1 LKLFFHDYSKTDI
14 DPKMDIKKLQA
25 LITLLDDPDAGI
37 YLKVE
42 SELLKGRVE
51 IVPDLEKAW
60 ETSDD
65 GIFQKRVENIIH
77 SLQFRNLKKEL
88 TDWKRGGAD
97 DLLYASYLIAKY
109 NYPDLRFSEVKDK
122 IEKIK
127 RDIWLELNGNMTF
140 LENISVVNYILFDK
154 FNFSRNTIDPLS
166 PRNNFIND
174 VLSSRK
180 GNPVTLSVVY
190 SLICQSLGMPVYGV
204 NLPKNFILVY
214 LDGEMSKDTCDPPDC
229 PALFYINP
237 VNKGAIIGKREIEIF
252 LKQQKITF
260 LDDYFTPC
268 SNRDIVRRMFDN
280 LRFSYDS
287 IGQNE
292 KKIEIIEL
300 EKVLDD

>member
-1 LKLFFHDYSKTDI
+1 
-14 DPKMDIKKLQA
+14 MDTKKLHA
-25 LITLLDDPDAGI
+25 LITLLDDPDTGI
-37 YLKVE
+37 YSKVE
-42 SELLKGRVE
+42 SELLKGQIG
-51 IVPDLEKAW
+51 IVPELEKAW

-77 SLQFRNLKKEL
+77 SLQFGNLKREL
-88 TDWKRGGAD
+88 IEWKRSGAK
-97 DLLYASYLIAKY
+97 DLLYVTWLIAKY
-109 NYPDLRFSEVKDK
+109 NYPDLSFAEVKDK
-122 IEKIK
+122 IEEIK
-127 RDIWLELNGNMTF
+127 RDIWLELNGNLTF

-154 FNFSRNTIDPLS
+154 YNFSRNTTDPLS

-214 LDGEMSKDTCDPPDC
+214 LDGEMSKDFCAPPDC
-229 PALFYINP
+229 SALFYINP

-252 LKQQKITF
+252 LKQQKISF
-260 LDDYFTPC
+260 LDNYFAPC
-268 SNRDIVRRMFDN
+268 SNKDIVRRMFNN

-292 KKIEIIEL
+292 KKMEIMEL